1 MVQDDVE
8 MEPTEKIGAQS
19 SADNQMEDGTPKGPK
34 HTQGTQNTLDLIDLD
49 DDEDDNPA
57 PCPKKTKHRKQSKK
71 KAMIV
76 DTDHFSSDD
85 QVIMKKKPNRI
96 NLAASLDSD
105 IEEIENP
112 KKNPESPEEELGE
125 W

>member
-1 MVQDDVE
+1 
-8 MEPTEKIGAQS
+8 
-19 SADNQMEDGTPKGPK
+19 
-34 HTQGTQNTLDLIDLD
+34 
-49 DDEDDNPA
+49 
-57 PCPKKTKHRKQSKK
+57 
-71 KAMIV
+71 MII